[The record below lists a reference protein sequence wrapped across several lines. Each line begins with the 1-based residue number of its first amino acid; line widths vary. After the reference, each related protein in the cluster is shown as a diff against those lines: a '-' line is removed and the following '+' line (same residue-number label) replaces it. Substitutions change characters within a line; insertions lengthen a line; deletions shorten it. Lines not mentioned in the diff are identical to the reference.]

1 MESWEKKYK
10 IMEENALT
18 LAARIDKAVKNAKL
32 KIKGYNETIN
42 MLIYSSVESKRY
54 EIAELKCRI
63 REQEDLIDILEGRDF
78 NASTVR
84 ESKKE

>member
-18 LAARIDKAVKNAKL
+18 LAARIDKVVKDLIQTKQVNK
-32 KIKGYNETIN
+32 KYTDSYNNTYLNIDVDH
-42 MLIYSSVESKRY
+42 IDY
-54 EIAELKCRI
+54 
-63 REQEDLIDILEGRDF
+63 LIDILEGRDF
-78 NASTVR
+78 NASTIR

>member
-18 LAARIDKAVKNAKL
+18 LAARIDKAVKDLIQTKQVNK
-32 KIKGYNETIN
+32 KYTDSYNNTYLNIDVDH
-42 MLIYSSVESKRY
+42 IDY
-54 EIAELKCRI
+54 
-63 REQEDLIDILEGRDF
+63 LIDILEGRDF
-78 NASTVR
+78 NASTIR